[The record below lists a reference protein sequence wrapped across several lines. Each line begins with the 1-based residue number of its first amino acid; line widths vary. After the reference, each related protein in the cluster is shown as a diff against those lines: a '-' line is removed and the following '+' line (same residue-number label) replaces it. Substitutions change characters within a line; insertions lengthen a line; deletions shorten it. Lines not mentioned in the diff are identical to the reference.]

1 MKLSG
6 SQPAWRRRSF
16 VSLGVAAMVAC
27 AASGLRA
34 QQTTGQTTGQ
44 AAGQPQGQAQAP
56 AGPDQFKLSSDAA
69 MFLNFIKPEK
79 AADFEEVWK
88 TIRTKLSA
96 SDKPEL
102 KAFGDGLKIYKVDT
116 PPVAPQGL
124 VYILFADPNPKTT
137 FDPGKILYESG
148 LFERADADAL
158 YGKLKETYNN
168 IQPWPLISMN
178 K

>member
-16 VSLGVAAMVAC
+16 VTLGVAAMVAC

-34 QQTTGQTTGQ
+34 QQTTSGQTTGQ
-44 AAGQPQGQAQAP
+44 AAPAAQDQK
-56 AGPDQFKLSSDAA
+56 PDPFKLSSDGAL
-69 MFLNFIKPEK
+69 FLNFIKADK
-79 AADFEEVWK
+79 APDFEEVWK

-96 SDKPEL
+96 SDKPDY
-102 KAFGDGLKIYKVDT
+102 KAFADGLKIYKLDG
-116 PPVAPQGL
+116 PPDPQRGVTYL
-124 VYILFADPNPKTT
+124 LFADPTPKVS

-148 LFERADADAL
+148 IFERADADAL
-158 YGKLKETYNN
+158 YGKIKDSYNN
-168 IQPWPLISMN
+168 PGIVPWPLVSLN